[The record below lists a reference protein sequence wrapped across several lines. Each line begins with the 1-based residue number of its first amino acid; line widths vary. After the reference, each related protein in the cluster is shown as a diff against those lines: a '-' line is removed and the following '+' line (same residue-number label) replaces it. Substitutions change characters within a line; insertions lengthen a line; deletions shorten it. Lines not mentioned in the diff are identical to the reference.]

1 MVTIRK
7 ILTATDFSE
16 YSDVA
21 LRYARELATRFGA
34 ELHVLHVVDATGPAS
49 MAGIGSYAAAAPD
62 LWQQMVDAERD
73 RLDSL
78 VTSRDRLELHAHVV
92 FESGEAPAEAIVG
105 YAENYLIDLIVMG
118 THGRRG
124 LSRMVMGS
132 VTERVLRA
140 APCPVLTV
148 RHPEREFIRQAETIT
163 GVPIP
168 A

>member
-1 MVTIRK
+1 MLTIRK

-21 LRYARELATRFGA
+21 LQYARELATRFGA
-34 ELHVLHVVDATGPAS
+34 ELHVLHVADATGPAN
-49 MAGIGSYAAAAPD
+49 MAQIGSYAASAPD
-62 LWQQMVDAERD
+62 LWQEMIDAEQNQ
-73 RLDSL
+73 LESL
-78 VTSRDRLELHAHVV
+78 VTPRDRSDLHAHVV
-92 FESGEAPAEAIVG
+92 FEAGEAPAEAIVK
-105 YAENYLIDLIVMG
+105 YAQNYMIDLIVMG

-132 VTERVLRA
+132 VTERVLRM

-163 GVPIP
+163 GTPIP

>member
-1 MVTIRK
+1 MLTIRK

-21 LRYARELATRFGA
+21 LQYARELARRFGA
-34 ELHVLHVVDATGPAS
+34 ELHVLHVVDVVSPSS

-62 LWQQMVDAERD
+62 LWQQMIEAERA
-73 RLDSL
+73 RLEGL
-78 VTSRDRLELHAHVV
+78 VSARDRAELQAHIA
-92 FESGEAPAEAIVG
+92 FESGEPPAEAIVA
-105 YAENYLIDLIVMG
+105 YAENYQIDLIVMG

-124 LSRMVMGS
+124 VPRIVMGS
-132 VTERVLRA
+132 VTERVLRM

-163 GVPIP
+163 GAPITV
-168 A
+168 